1 MSEKKIISINSV
13 MTMQCQWS
21 VGKTVDKFLE
31 SLSGGKIT
39 GVKCAGCG
47 KVYVPPQQVCGN
59 CFKVMEEWVELS
71 GEGEVVNYTVAHVD
85 VRNEPLESP
94 KVIGMIKL
102 DGADTTLFGV
112 IKGTETGP
120 GLIGKRVKA
129 VFREKLK
136 GSIRD
141 VSHYEP
147 V

>member
-1 MSEKKIISINSV
+1 MSDKKIVSINSV

-39 GVKCAGCG
+39 GVKCSGCG
-47 KVYVPPQQVCGN
+47 MVYVPPQQVCGD

-71 GEGEVVNYTVAHVD
+71 GEGEVANYTVAHVD
-85 VRNEPLESP
+85 VRNKPLDET

-102 DGADTTLFGV
+102 DGADTTLFGE
-112 IKGTETGP
+112 IKDADAGS
-120 GLIGKRVKA
+120 GLIGKKVKA
-129 VFREKLK
+129 VFRDKLK

-141 VSHYEP
+141 ISHYEP